1 MVSHTHTAGGK
12 PTLTEVTEYTYD
24 HAERLTKVEHT
35 LGGVTVTLVENT
47 YDELGRLQS
56 MSPHGNASQ
65 KLTYAYN
72 LRDWLTGISGSKFS
86 QNLYYNTGNGTP
98 CYNGNISGM
107 TWQAGNETTTRGY
120 KFTYDGLNRLL
131 DAVYG
136 EGTSLSSNAGRFTEK
151 VTSYDKNGNILGLHR
166 YGQTGASSYGLIDNL
181 TFTLEGNRLN
191 RVDDAVTSS
200 AYNNGFEFKDAVKQA
215 NEYAYDANGNLTKN
229 LNRNISNIQ
238 YNFLNLPGKVT
249 FGDGSTIEYVYAA
262 DGTKLRTKHVINGT
276 TTTTDYCGN
285 VVYENGVQKLLLTEA
300 GYVTLADK
308 KYHYYLT
315 DHQGN
320 NRVVLNQDGT
330 VEEVNHYYP
339 FGGLF
344 ASSTSVQP
352 YKYNGKELDTENGLN
367 WYDYGARHYDPALG
381 RFMTVDR
388 YAEKYSSMSPYQY
401 AANNP
406 VNIVDINGD
415 SIITTLTT
423 QVGGKT
429 VNVDYTYRTDP
440 KGNYGFFDAQGNKYS
455 GDNAFMGNLS
465 QALADLREGAIGNAL
480 VNELINNE
488 RKVNIA
494 NRDKNGADPGGAY
507 VTWNTSITKGGLNT
521 AGNTTRP
528 AYIGLGHELAHIQDI
543 WRGTYDGTTW
553 FATSEKN
560 VPNAE
565 KFATH
570 VENQIRA
577 EHNLPLRSYYTDT
590 SYPKARLLIPNTR
603 ASLFHKQMMT
613 LGNRLIPT
621 TPYVY

>member
-1 MVSHTHTAGGK
+1 M
-12 PTLTEVTEYTYD
+12 
-24 HAERLTKVEHT
+24 
-35 LGGVTVTLVENT
+35 
-47 YDELGRLQS
+47 
-56 MSPHGNASQ
+56 
-65 KLTYAYN
+65 
-72 LRDWLTGISGSKFS
+72 
-86 QNLYYNTGNGTP
+86 
-98 CYNGNISGM
+98 
-107 TWQAGNETTTRGY
+107 
-120 KFTYDGLNRLL
+120 LN
-131 DAVYG
+131 AVYG
-136 EGTSLSSNAGRFTEK
+136 EGTSLSSNTNRFTEK
-151 VTSYDKNGNILGLHR
+151 VTGYDKNGNILGFHR

-181 TFTLEGNRLN
+181 TFTLESNRLN

-200 AYNNGFEFKDAVKQA
+200 AYNNGFEFKDAVKQE

-320 NRVVLNQDGT
+320 NRVVLNQNGT

-344 ASSTSVQP
+344 ASSTNVQP
-352 YKYNGKELDTENGLN
+352 YKYNGKELDTKNGLN

-415 SIITTLTT
+415 SLSISDPSLIKAIENGFIKGSNVHMVWNNGVLDPNSIKDQALNGNDFFLKDLYEIASSDKMVELSLSDVNTYKLN
-423 QVGGKT
+423 GKI
-429 VNVDYTYRTDP
+429 VREPFSMVAD
-440 KGNYGFFDAQGNKYS
+440 
-455 GDNAFMGNLS
+455 DNSADLGSFYEEQLRKMGEPLGRGIRGNLG
-465 QALADLREGAIGNAL
+465 QTL
-480 VNELINNE
+480 VPDKSLQSGKQSLNNNIQVIINGKSLINH
-488 RKVNIA
+488 RTVGIA
-494 NRDKNGADPGGAY
+494 HEFGHVLLY
-507 VTWNTSITKGGLNT
+507 LN
-521 AGNTTRP
+521 
-528 AYIGLGHELAHIQDI
+528 
-543 WRGTYDGTTW
+543 
-553 FATSEKN
+553 
-560 VPNAE
+560 
-565 KFATH
+565 
-570 VENQIRA
+570 
-577 EHNLPLRSYYTDT
+577 NLPFSHGQSGVDDFVYG
-590 SYPKARLLIPNTR
+590 R
-603 ASLFHKQMMT
+603 ASIMSKR
-613 LGNRLIPT
+613 LG
-621 TPYVY
+621 YDY